1 MENLPKD
8 HWVTSAQFTAK
19 THQDVYPAI
28 DPSNS
33 SNSLA
38 GKVAVVIGASQ
49 GIGAKV
55 GCGLAH
61 VPDGLHHV
69 GDAMS

>member
-8 HWVTSAQFTAK
+8 YWVTSAQFTRR
-19 THQDVYPAI
+19 THQDLYPAI

-38 GKVAVVIGASQ
+38 GKVAVLTGVSQ

-55 GCGLAH
+55 SL
-61 VPDGLHHV
+61 DL
-69 GDAMS
+69 